1 MQFDSCSKILT
12 NLKKTY
18 IYSPFHIFPSLIQ
31 LSDKTPYQSS
41 ENNVQQQK
49 LHFVLKLT
57 DNMVNHLVNVISKDR
72 SGTCNNIM
80 IVKLN
85 GIASLYDL
93 GHMLYLFSD

>member
-1 MQFDSCSKILT
+1 MLENIDKF
-12 NLKKTY
+12 KKNIY

-57 DNMVNHLVNVISKDR
+57 DNMVNHLVNVIFMDR
-72 SGTCNNIM
+72 SGTCNIIM

-85 GIASLYDL
+85 GIANLYDL
-93 GHMLYLFSD
+93 GHMFYLFSD

>member
-1 MQFDSCSKILT
+1 MLENIDK
-12 NLKKTY
+12 LKKPY

-31 LSDKTPYQSS
+31 ISDKAPYQSS

-57 DNMVNHLVNVISKDR
+57 DNMVNDLVNVLFKDR
-72 SGTCNNIM
+72 SGTCNIIM
-80 IVKLN
+80 LVKLN

-93 GHMLYLFSD
+93 GHMFYLFSDWS

>member
-1 MQFDSCSKILT
+1 MLENIDK
-12 NLKKTY
+12 LKKTY
-18 IYSPFHIFPSLIQ
+18 IYSSFHIFPSLIQ
-31 LSDKTPYQSS
+31 ISDKTPYQSS

-57 DNMVNHLVNVISKDR
+57 DNMVNHLVNVFFKDR
-72 SGTCNNIM
+72 YDTCNIIM

-93 GHMLYLFSD
+93 GHMFYLFSD